1 MKKLLIAFSTIG
13 VIALINWAAAYF
25 LQLAFL
31 DLAIPIAG
39 LALMLIYFFKS
50 KGGMASRHLDMSIQ
64 GQTGIRMEQQAF
76 VSERSYIFIGS
87 IVYLVFAV
95 AFTFYV
101 YREYFLN

>member
-1 MKKLLIAFSTIG
+1 MKKLLIVLSTIT
-13 VIALINWAAAYF
+13 VIALINWAAASV

-39 LALMLIYFFKS
+39 LALVLIYFFKS

-64 GQTGIRMEQQAF
+64 GQTGIRMEQQAH

-87 IVYLVFAV
+87 IVYLLFAV
-95 AFTFYV
+95 GFTFYI